1 MILRVVLAGRARKFE
16 LLQRGRGVREVIAAI
31 RSFWAAMAPLTDWFL
46 LAGSAGFIN
55 TGGFLACRRFVS
67 HVTGFANMQGV
78 ALAERNWPGALSMA
92 SVPLYF
98 LLGCMFSA
106 WVVDRRIKQGR
117 DPLYALP
124 LSLIATL
131 MCLVALGGEQGI
143 FGPFGEYDVGLHH
156 VLLAALCLAC
166 GIQNAVV
173 TIATGSIMRSTHLT
187 GTTTDLGT
195 GLVRC
200 LLMHRDSPERQLE
213 RRFNWMR
220 FGQIAFFIMGACAG
234 AFVFPEWQYL
244 GFTIPGGIALL
255 CAGLI
260 RLRHR

>member
-1 MILRVVLAGRARKFE
+1 
-16 LLQRGRGVREVIAAI
+16 
-31 RSFWAAMAPLTDWFL
+31 
-46 LAGSAGFIN
+46 
-55 TGGFLACRRFVS
+55 
-67 HVTGFANMQGV
+67 
-78 ALAERNWPGALSMA
+78 MA
-92 SVPLYF
+92 SVPIYF

-117 DPLYALP
+117 AAFYALP
-124 LSLIATL
+124 LILIAL
-131 MCLVALGGEQGI
+131 LLGLVAILGEQGI
-143 FGPFGEYDVGLHH
+143 FGPFGEYTLTRHH
-156 VLLAALCLAC
+156 WLLAALSLAC

-173 TIATGSIMRSTHLT
+173 TSATGSIMRSTHLT

-200 LLMHRDSPERQLE
+200 LLMPRDSPERQLE

-220 FGQIAFFIMGACAG
+220 FGQIASFIVGACAG
-234 AFVFPEWQYL
+234 AYVFPHWQYL
-244 GFTIPGGIALL
+244 GFTIPSGIALL